1 MARLDRRDRVFF
13 KSNGG
18 SFLGLSIAFVIFIVL
33 LAFCCTSLS
42 VVTRFGLCLNMCL
55 LSFLI
60 NIIFDRYGFYVS
72 FVLSFTQ
79 LLIYSYEFL
88 VLKKESSVDLAV
100 ITLLIIIINII
111 HGLYLSQILRNIYA
125 RKRAESAE
133 RTKTITKQ
141 MEDDIFARTKLIV
154 SHDPE
159 KQKPATVTKS
169 PAVDTLTT
177 LPGRRMITDR
187 LNRII
192 EEDLAA
198 MQRAQ
203 VPDQVCTHMTIIYTS
218 LDEESLDK
226 LHIGHKSMDLFI
238 QNMAHKLREA
248 AEPEDM
254 VARIYGTEFVIL
266 AKRVISAED
275 FTKYKKKL
283 TEAMSAAFRAA
294 DEQMNVAF
302 EFGVSLYPDDGIT
315 AEALITKAEEAMTG
329 RVTYGGSVLR
339 RSFFSDMDSASIIT
353 MFESA
358 IRNGDFHMV
367 YQPCYRA
374 SGELLGYE
382 AFMRWTTSDG
392 KTIRPPDFIR
402 AATKC
407 GYIRRIG
414 NYSLDHSL
422 KTLAKLNATD
432 PELKMNIN
440 IATEQLKESS
450 FVMEFSN
457 ALSNSN
463 AKIEN
468 IVLDI
473 NEESLYTD
481 IPEIK
486 ASIEKLSSMGVNMAL
501 DNFGKGYSSFNA
513 IPLMPIKMLKLDG
526 DFTRELTH
534 DINVRVLVSAA
545 INLMHDIDIK
555 VCATGMGNKEQLDL
569 LKEYGCDFFQGSI
582 LGVPVD
588 EDKIDLRS

>member
-18 SFLGLSIAFVIFIVL
+18 SFLGLSIAFAVFIVL
-33 LAFCCTSLS
+33 LALCCTSLS
-42 VVTRFGLCLNMCL
+42 DATRFGLCLNMGL

-79 LLIYSYEFL
+79 LLIHSYEFL
-88 VLKKESSVDLAV
+88 VLKKDSSVDLAV

-111 HGLYLSQILRNIYA
+111 HGLYLSHVLRNIYA

-159 KQKPATVTKS
+159 KQKPSGVSKS

-187 LNRII
+187 LNHII

-198 MQRAQ
+198 MQGAQ
-203 VPDQVCTHMTIIYTS
+203 FPDKACTHMTIIYTS
-218 LDEESLDK
+218 LDEESLNK

-266 AKRVISAED
+266 AKRVISPED
-275 FTKYKKKL
+275 FAEYKKKL

-294 DEQMNVAF
+294 EEQMEVNF
-302 EFGVSLYPDDGIT
+302 EFGVSMYPDDGTT
-315 AEALITKAEEAMTG
+315 AEALITCAEEAMTG

-339 RSFFSDMDSASIIT
+339 RSFFSDMDSESIIT

-367 YQPCYRA
+367 YQPRYKA
-374 SGELLGYE
+374 TGELTGYE
-382 AFMRWTTSDG
+382 AFMRWTHDG

-422 KTLAKLNATD
+422 KVLARINEAD
-432 PELKMNIN
+432 PSLKMNIN
-440 IATEQLKESS
+440 IATEQLKETG

-468 IVLDI
+468 IILDI

-481 IPEIK
+481 HPEIK

-513 IPLMPIKMLKLDG
+513 IPLMPIRMLKLDG
-526 DFTRELTH
+526 DFTRNLTN
-534 DINVRVLVSAA
+534 DINVRILVSAA

-569 LKEYGCDFFQGSI
+569 LKEYGCDYFQGSI
-582 LGVPVD
+582 LGLPVD
-588 EDKIDLRS
+588 EDKIASGS

>member
-33 LAFCCTSLS
+33 LALCCTSLS
-42 VVTRFGLCLNMCL
+42 AVTRFGLCLNMGL

-60 NIIFDRYGFYVS
+60 NIIFDRFGFYVS

-79 LLIYSYEFL
+79 LLIHSYEFL
-88 VLKKESSVDLAV
+88 VLKKEGSVDLAV

-111 HGLYLSQILRNIYA
+111 HGLYLSHVLRNIYA
-125 RKRAESAE
+125 RKRAESLE

-159 KQKPATVTKS
+159 KQKPAATVSKS

-192 EEDLAA
+192 EEDLKA
-198 MQRAQ
+198 MQGAS
-203 VPDQVCTHMTIIYTS
+203 VPDQACTHLTIIYTS
-218 LDEESLDK
+218 LDETSLDK

-275 FTKYKKKL
+275 FAKYKNKL

-294 DEQMNVAF
+294 DEQMNVNF
-302 EFGVSLYPDDGIT
+302 EFGVSMYPDDGTT

-329 RVTYGGSVLR
+329 RITYGGSVMR
-339 RSFFSDMDSASIIT
+339 KSFFSDMDSTAIIT

-358 IRNGDFHMV
+358 IRSGDFHMV
-367 YQPCYRA
+367 YQPCYLA
-374 SGELLGYE
+374 TGELTGYE
-382 AFMRWTTSDG
+382 AFMRWTSDG
-392 KTIRPPDFIR
+392 KNIRPPDFIR

-414 NYSLDHSL
+414 NYSLEHSL
-422 KTLAKLNATD
+422 KVLAKINETD
-432 PELKMNIN
+432 PSLKMNIN
-440 IATEQLKESS
+440 IATEQLKETS

-468 IVLDI
+468 VILDI

-481 IPEIK
+481 LPEIK
-486 ASIEKLSSMGVNMAL
+486 NSIEKLSSMGVNMAL

-513 IPLMPIKMLKLDG
+513 IPLMPIRMLKLDG
-526 DFTRELTH
+526 DFTRDLTS

-555 VCATGMGNKEQLDL
+555 VCATGMGNNGQLEL
-569 LKEYGCDFFQGSI
+569 LKEYGCDYFQGSI

>member
-18 SFLGLSIAFVIFIVL
+18 SFLGLSIAFAVFIVL
-33 LAFCCTSLS
+33 LALCCTSLS
-42 VVTRFGLCLNMCL
+42 DATRFGLCLNMGL

-60 NIIFDRYGFYVS
+60 NIIFDRFGFYVS

-79 LLIYSYEFL
+79 LLIHSYEFL
-88 VLKKESSVDLAV
+88 VLKKDSSVDLAV

-111 HGLYLSQILRNIYA
+111 HGLYLSHVLRNIYA

-159 KQKPATVTKS
+159 KQKPSGVSKS

-187 LNRII
+187 LNHII

-198 MQRAQ
+198 MQGAQ
-203 VPDQVCTHMTIIYTS
+203 FPDKACTHMTIIYTS
-218 LDEESLDK
+218 LDEESLGK

-266 AKRVISAED
+266 AKRVISPED
-275 FTKYKKKL
+275 FAEYKKKL

-294 DEQMNVAF
+294 EEQMEVNF
-302 EFGVSLYPDDGIT
+302 EFGVSMYPDDGTT
-315 AEALITKAEEAMTG
+315 AEALITCAEEAMTG

-339 RSFFSDMDSASIIT
+339 RSFFSDMDSESIIT

-367 YQPCYRA
+367 YQPRYKA
-374 SGELLGYE
+374 TGELTGYE
-382 AFMRWTTSDG
+382 AFMRWTHDG

-422 KTLAKLNATD
+422 KVLARINEAD
-432 PELKMNIN
+432 PSLKMNIN
-440 IATEQLKESS
+440 IATEQLKETG

-468 IVLDI
+468 IILDI

-481 IPEIK
+481 HPEIK

-513 IPLMPIKMLKLDG
+513 IPLMPIRMLKLDG
-526 DFTRELTH
+526 DFTRNLTN
-534 DINVRVLVSAA
+534 DINVRILVSAA

-569 LKEYGCDFFQGSI
+569 LKEYGCDYFQGSI
-582 LGVPVD
+582 LGLPVD
-588 EDKIDLRS
+588 EDKIELGS

>member
-18 SFLGLSIAFVIFIVL
+18 SFLGLSIAFAVFIVL
-33 LAFCCTSLS
+33 LALCCTSLS
-42 VVTRFGLCLNMCL
+42 DATRFGLCLNMGL

-79 LLIYSYEFL
+79 LLIHSYEFL
-88 VLKKESSVDLAV
+88 VLKKDSSVDLAV

-111 HGLYLSQILRNIYA
+111 HGLYLSHVLRNIYA

-159 KQKPATVTKS
+159 KQKPSGVSKS

-187 LNRII
+187 LNHII

-198 MQRAQ
+198 MQSAQ
-203 VPDQVCTHMTIIYTS
+203 FPDKACTHMTIIYTS
-218 LDEESLDK
+218 LDEESLGK

-266 AKRVISAED
+266 AKRVISPED
-275 FTKYKKKL
+275 FAEYKKKL

-294 DEQMNVAF
+294 EEQMEVNF
-302 EFGVSLYPDDGIT
+302 EFGVSMYPDDGTT
-315 AEALITKAEEAMTG
+315 AEALITCAEEAMTG

-339 RSFFSDMDSASIIT
+339 RSFFSDMDSESIIT

-367 YQPCYRA
+367 YQPRYKA
-374 SGELLGYE
+374 TGELTGYE
-382 AFMRWTTSDG
+382 AFMRWTHDG

-422 KTLAKLNATD
+422 KVLARINEAD
-432 PELKMNIN
+432 PSLKMNIN
-440 IATEQLKESS
+440 IATEQLKETG

-468 IVLDI
+468 IILDI

-481 IPEIK
+481 HPEIK

-513 IPLMPIKMLKLDG
+513 IPLMPIRMLKLDG
-526 DFTRELTH
+526 DFTRNLTN
-534 DINVRVLVSAA
+534 DINVRILVSAA

-569 LKEYGCDFFQGSI
+569 LKEYGCDYFQGSI
-582 LGVPVD
+582 LGLPVD
-588 EDKIDLRS
+588 EDKIELGS

>member
-18 SFLGLSIAFVIFIVL
+18 SFLGLSIAFAVFIVL
-33 LAFCCTSLS
+33 LALCCTSLS
-42 VVTRFGLCLNMCL
+42 DATRFGLCLNMGL

-79 LLIYSYEFL
+79 LLIHSYEFL
-88 VLKKESSVDLAV
+88 VLKKDSSVDLAV

-111 HGLYLSQILRNIYA
+111 HGLYLSHVLRNIYA

-159 KQKPATVTKS
+159 KQKPSGVSKS

-187 LNRII
+187 LNHII

-198 MQRAQ
+198 MQGAQ
-203 VPDQVCTHMTIIYTS
+203 FPDKACTHMTIIYTS
-218 LDEESLDK
+218 LDEESLGK

-266 AKRVISAED
+266 AKRVISPED
-275 FTKYKKKL
+275 FAEYKKKL

-294 DEQMNVAF
+294 EEQMEVNF
-302 EFGVSLYPDDGIT
+302 EFGVSMYPDDGTT
-315 AEALITKAEEAMTG
+315 AEALITCAEEAMTG

-339 RSFFSDMDSASIIT
+339 RSFFSDMDSESIIT

-367 YQPCYRA
+367 YQPRYKA
-374 SGELLGYE
+374 TGELTGYE
-382 AFMRWTTSDG
+382 AFMRWTHDG

-422 KTLAKLNATD
+422 KVLARINEAD
-432 PELKMNIN
+432 PSLKMNIN
-440 IATEQLKESS
+440 IATEQLKETG

-468 IVLDI
+468 IILDI

-481 IPEIK
+481 HPEIK

-513 IPLMPIKMLKLDG
+513 IPLMPIRMLKLDG
-526 DFTRELTH
+526 DFTRNLLD
-534 DINVRVLVSAA
+534 DINVRILSSAA
-545 INLMHDIDIK
+545 VNLMHDIDIK
-555 VCATGMGNKEQLDL
+555 VCATGVGSKEQLDL
-569 LKEYGCDFFQGSI
+569 LKDYGCDYFQGSI
-582 LGVPVD
+582 LGLPVD
-588 EDKIDLRS
+588 EDKIELGS

>member
-18 SFLGLSIAFVIFIVL
+18 SFLGLSIAFAVFIVL
-33 LAFCCTSLS
+33 LALCCTSLS
-42 VVTRFGLCLNMCL
+42 DATRFGLCLNMGL

-79 LLIYSYEFL
+79 LMIHSYEFL
-88 VLKKESSVDLAV
+88 VLKKDSSVDLAV

-111 HGLYLSQILRNIYA
+111 HGLYLSHVLRNIYA

-159 KQKPATVTKS
+159 KQKPSGVSKS

-187 LNRII
+187 LNHII

-198 MQRAQ
+198 MQGAQ
-203 VPDQVCTHMTIIYTS
+203 FPDKACTHMTIIYTS
-218 LDEESLDK
+218 LDEESLGK

-266 AKRVISAED
+266 SKRVISPED
-275 FTKYKKKL
+275 FAEYKKKL

-294 DEQMNVAF
+294 EEQMEVNF
-302 EFGVSLYPDDGIT
+302 EFGVSMYPDDGTT
-315 AEALITKAEEAMTG
+315 AEALITCAEEAMTG

-339 RSFFSDMDSASIIT
+339 RSFFSDMDSESIIT

-367 YQPCYRA
+367 YQPRYKA
-374 SGELLGYE
+374 TGELTGYE
-382 AFMRWTTSDG
+382 AFMRWTHDG

-422 KTLAKLNATD
+422 KVLARINEAD
-432 PELKMNIN
+432 PSLKMNIN
-440 IATEQLKESS
+440 IATEQLKETG

-468 IVLDI
+468 IILDI

-481 IPEIK
+481 HPEIK

-513 IPLMPIKMLKLDG
+513 IPLMPIRMLKLDG
-526 DFTRELTH
+526 DFTRNLTD
-534 DINVRVLVSAA
+534 DINVRILVSAA

-569 LKEYGCDFFQGSI
+569 LKEYGCDYFQGSI
-582 LGVPVD
+582 LGLPVD
-588 EDKIDLRS
+588 EDKIELGS

>member
-18 SFLGLSIAFVIFIVL
+18 SFLGLSIAFVVFIVL
-33 LAFCCTSLS
+33 LALCCTSLS
-42 VVTRFGLCLNMCL
+42 DATRFGLCLNMGL

-79 LLIYSYEFL
+79 LLIHSYEFL
-88 VLKKESSVDLAV
+88 VLKKDSSVDLAV

-111 HGLYLSQILRNIYA
+111 HGLYLSHVLRNIYA

-159 KQKPATVTKS
+159 KQKPSGVSKS

-187 LNRII
+187 LNHII

-198 MQRAQ
+198 MQGAQ
-203 VPDQVCTHMTIIYTS
+203 FPDKACTHMTIIYTS
-218 LDEESLDK
+218 LDEESLGK

-266 AKRVISAED
+266 AKRVISPED
-275 FTKYKKKL
+275 FAEYKKKL

-294 DEQMNVAF
+294 EEQMEVNF
-302 EFGVSLYPDDGIT
+302 EFGVSMYPDDGTT
-315 AEALITKAEEAMTG
+315 AEALITCAEEAMTG

-339 RSFFSDMDSASIIT
+339 RSFFSDMDSESIIT

-367 YQPCYRA
+367 YQPRYKA
-374 SGELLGYE
+374 TGELTGYE
-382 AFMRWTTSDG
+382 AFMRWTHDG

-422 KTLAKLNATD
+422 KVLARINEAD
-432 PELKMNIN
+432 PSLKMNIN
-440 IATEQLKESS
+440 IATEQLKETG

-468 IVLDI
+468 IILDI

-481 IPEIK
+481 HPEIK

-513 IPLMPIKMLKLDG
+513 IPLMPIRMLKLDG
-526 DFTRELTH
+526 DFTRNLTN
-534 DINVRVLVSAA
+534 DINVRILVSAA

-569 LKEYGCDFFQGSI
+569 LKEYGCDYFQGSI
-582 LGVPVD
+582 LGLPVD
-588 EDKIDLRS
+588 EDKIASGS

>member
-18 SFLGLSIAFVIFIVL
+18 SFLGLSIAFAVFIVL
-33 LAFCCTSLS
+33 LALCCTSLS
-42 VVTRFGLCLNMCL
+42 DATRFGLCLNMGL

-79 LLIYSYEFL
+79 LLIHSYEFL
-88 VLKKESSVDLAV
+88 VLKKDSSVDLAV

-111 HGLYLSQILRNIYA
+111 HGLYLSHVLRNIYA

-159 KQKPATVTKS
+159 KQKPSGVSKS

-187 LNRII
+187 LNHII

-198 MQRAQ
+198 MQGAQ
-203 VPDQVCTHMTIIYTS
+203 FPDKACTHMTIIYTS
-218 LDEESLDK
+218 LDEESLGK

-266 AKRVISAED
+266 AKRVISPEVFAE
-275 FTKYKKKL
+275 YKKKL

-294 DEQMNVAF
+294 EEQMEVNF
-302 EFGVSLYPDDGIT
+302 EFGVSMYPDDGTT
-315 AEALITKAEEAMTG
+315 AEALITCAEEAMTG

-339 RSFFSDMDSASIIT
+339 RSFFSDMDSESIIT

-367 YQPCYRA
+367 YQPRYKA
-374 SGELLGYE
+374 TGELTGYE
-382 AFMRWTTSDG
+382 AFMRWTHDG

-422 KTLAKLNATD
+422 KVLARINEAD
-432 PELKMNIN
+432 PSLKMNIN
-440 IATEQLKESS
+440 IATEQLKETG

-468 IVLDI
+468 IILDI

-481 IPEIK
+481 HPEIK

-513 IPLMPIKMLKLDG
+513 IPLMPIRMLKLDG
-526 DFTRELTH
+526 DFTRNLTN
-534 DINVRVLVSAA
+534 DINVRILVSAA

-569 LKEYGCDFFQGSI
+569 LKEYGCDYFQGSI
-582 LGVPVD
+582 LGLPVD
-588 EDKIDLRS
+588 EDKIVSGS

>member
-18 SFLGLSIAFVIFIVL
+18 SFLGLSIAFAVFIVL
-33 LAFCCTSLS
+33 LALCCTSLS
-42 VVTRFGLCLNMCL
+42 DATRFGLCLNMGL

-79 LLIYSYEFL
+79 LMIHSYEFL
-88 VLKKESSVDLAV
+88 VLKKDSSVDLAV

-111 HGLYLSQILRNIYA
+111 HGLYLSHVLRNIYA

-159 KQKPATVTKS
+159 KQKPSGVSKS

-187 LNRII
+187 LNHII

-198 MQRAQ
+198 MQGAQ
-203 VPDQVCTHMTIIYTS
+203 FPDKACTHMTIIYTS
-218 LDEESLDK
+218 LDEESLGK

-266 AKRVISAED
+266 SKRVISPED
-275 FTKYKKKL
+275 FAEYKKKL

-294 DEQMNVAF
+294 EEQMEVNF
-302 EFGVSLYPDDGIT
+302 EFGVSMYPDDGTT
-315 AEALITKAEEAMTG
+315 AEALITCAEEAMTG

-339 RSFFSDMDSASIIT
+339 RSFFSDMDSESIIT

-367 YQPCYRA
+367 YQPRYKA
-374 SGELLGYE
+374 TGELTGYE
-382 AFMRWTTSDG
+382 AFMRWTHDG

-422 KTLAKLNATD
+422 KVLARINEAD
-432 PELKMNIN
+432 PSLKMNIN
-440 IATEQLKESS
+440 IATEQLKETG

-468 IVLDI
+468 IILDI

-481 IPEIK
+481 HPEIK

-513 IPLMPIKMLKLDG
+513 IPLMPIRMLKLDG
-526 DFTRELTH
+526 DFTRNLTD
-534 DINVRVLVSAA
+534 DINVRILVSAA

-569 LKEYGCDFFQGSI
+569 LKEYGCDYFQGSI
-582 LGVPVD
+582 LGLPVD
-588 EDKIDLRS
+588 EDKIVSGS